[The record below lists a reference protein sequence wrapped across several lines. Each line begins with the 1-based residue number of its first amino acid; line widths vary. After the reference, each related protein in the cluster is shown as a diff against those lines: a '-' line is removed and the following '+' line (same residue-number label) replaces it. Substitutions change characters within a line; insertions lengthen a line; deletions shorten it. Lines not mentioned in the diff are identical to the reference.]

1 VLKRIKLHISYLF
14 SHSQAEHSAG
24 EYNVMTVSIFFG
36 ERVMSL
42 GCERLSTMESGSS
55 SPIGSPPSLKSTE
68 DGSLDG
74 NPKIYSV
81 HLFYYS

>member
-1 VLKRIKLHISYLF
+1 
-14 SHSQAEHSAG
+14 
-24 EYNVMTVSIFFG
+24 
-36 ERVMSL
+36 MSL
-42 GCERLSTMESGSS
+42 GCERLSTMETGGSP
-55 SPIGSPPSLKSTE
+55 PIGSPPSLKSTE